1 MNKLIKI
8 AALAAFGLMSL
19 QFQASAAE
27 KKKFYFMFFSNPV
40 KGQEETYLKWYTG
53 QHMHDLLNIDGITA
67 AQFFKVAD
75 SQFMGTQPQKYMMI
89 WEIDT
94 DNLADA
100 FARVNKGLKTGTTVT
115 SDTLDNATANSQTYT
130 PITNRL
136 TADEVHGHS
145 VDEVHTMSLKGVN

>member
-1 MNKLIKI
+1 MKKLTSLVAI
-8 AALAAFGLMSL
+8 AVALFIGM
-19 QFQASAAE
+19 QTQASSAE
-27 KKKFYFMFFSNPV
+27 MKKYYFMFFSNPV
-40 KGQEETYLKWYTG
+40 KGQEENYLKWYTG

-67 AQFFKVAD
+67 AQFFQVAD
-75 SQFMGTQPQKYMMI
+75 HQFTGTQPQKYMMI

-115 SDTLDNATANSQTYT
+115 SDTLDGATANSETFT

-136 TADEVHGHS
+136 TKHQIKGRTPDQVRVLA
-145 VDEVHTMSLKGVN
+145 LKGLK